1 MFLQKA
7 VKIIEKIFDALL
19 FILFLGVFITV
30 LIQITARFFPY
41 WIVPW
46 SEELTML
53 FYFYIICFGVPMAV
67 KHGMF
72 ARVDIVFQFSPFKA
86 RLILEVV
93 ASVFIVVFFVVM
105 FISSW
110 PLIALGGRQL
120 SFAME
125 ISMVIFFIT
134 MPLLA
139 IMSTISAIG
148 RVIFLINDLR
158 NPDRVIKREKEAAEK
173 LARDNEEAVKVLE
186 KTGRSGSD
194 EGSKT

>member
-7 VKIIEKIFDALL
+7 VGIIEKIFDAIL
-19 FILFLGVFITV
+19 FILFLGIFVTV

-53 FYFYIICFGVPMAV
+53 LYFYVICFGVPMAV
-67 KHGMF
+67 KYGMF
-72 ARVDIVFQFSPFKA
+72 ARVDIVFQFSPMKA

-93 ASVFIVVFFVVM
+93 ASVFIVAFFVVM
-105 FISSW
+105 LISSW

-148 RVIFLINDLR
+148 RVIFLVNDLR
-158 NPDRVIKREKEAAEK
+158 NPDRVIKREKEAAER
-173 LARDNEEAVKVLE
+173 LARENEEAAKVLE
-186 KTGRSGSD
+186 KTERSDSGG
-194 EGSKT
+194 GSKT